1 MASSDSRRSSVSTAD
16 SGISGSTA
24 VSSRAEINPRYA
36 CHWLPVCRGE
46 HEADQCGAREA
57 GLRGKLGIYYSS
69 DGTYKT
75 FDRDELSTVSLVFNP
90 TGCARV
96 YLLVY
101 TKTETEVSILFVA
114 VMKKQKRSP
123 KEGKQQLLVLPTSG
137 PCCQSEPPEI
147 TAKRALESISG
158 DRDMIRDITSRLRS
172 FLFVDAAAIYP
183 VYVSK
188 DEADRLLRGFRPT
201 EEASTVHWFPL
212 AHVLSRLPT
221 ERSYLTSQA
230 TDTELAQVRH
240 GPSPNVALQTGHRSY
255 QIWSPTVFH
264 LMCIQNHVGLAA
276 FVEP

>member
-75 FDRDELSTVSLVFNP
+75 FDRDELSTVSLMFNP
-90 TGCARV
+90 TGCTRV
-96 YLLVY
+96 YLLIY
-101 TKTETEVSILFVA
+101 TKTEAEVSILFVGA
-114 VMKKQKRSP
+114 MKKEKKRP
-123 KEGKQQLLVLPTSG
+123 QEGKQQLLVLPTSG
-137 PCCQSEPPEI
+137 PCCQSERPAI

-183 VYVSK
+183 VCMSR
-188 DEADRLLRGFRPT
+188 DEASRLTDGFAVN
-201 EEASTVHWFPL
+201 EEAKSVHWFTL

-221 ERSYLTSQA
+221 EVNYLKSQA
-230 TDTELAQVRH
+230 TATELAQVH
-240 GPSPNVALQTGHRSY
+240 KEHYYDVALQAGNQSY
-255 QIWSPTVFH
+255 RMWSPTVFH
-264 LMCIQNHVGLAA
+264 MTCIQNHVGLAA
-276 FVEP
+276 FVQP